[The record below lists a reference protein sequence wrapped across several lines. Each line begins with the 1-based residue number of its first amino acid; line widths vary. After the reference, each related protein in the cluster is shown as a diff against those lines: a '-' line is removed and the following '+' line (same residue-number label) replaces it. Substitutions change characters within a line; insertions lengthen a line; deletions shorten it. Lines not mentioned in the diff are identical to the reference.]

1 MAATARVAPP
11 TSMGPPSSVLSRVIS
26 VTASPLTRRAF
37 QSTALVVEE
46 NTTFG
51 MSRQRRAHSNCAGV
65 APGRWS
71 AGGQWEVIVS
81 HSLRPYRARPGAP
94 IRSEHHWNNLSPRT
108 VEAGDADRA
117 WALTGQTTVQPAI
130 SSPPRPF
137 LSRDDYRQQVQNSR
151 QATRPR
157 IRILSSSQSG
167 ATATV
172 ELEVSHSSGDPLT
185 GATRDQVTLSLTR
198 QTSSWRITSDPFPGQ
213 VE

>member
-1 MAATARVAPP
+1 MHVRPLETVDL
-11 TSMGPPSSVLSRVIS
+11 SSRLVLGGVGI
-26 VTASPLTRRAF
+26 L
-37 QSTALVVEE
+37 
-46 NTTFG
+46 
-51 MSRQRRAHSNCAGV
+51 MIAGV
-65 APGRWS
+65 A
-71 AGGQWEVIVS
+71 ATILT
-81 HSLRPYRARPGAP
+81 SLSGPATD
-94 IRSEHHWNNLSPRT
+94 LSTPLGVVT
-108 VEAGDADRA
+108 SYVQAVEAGDADRA

-130 SSPPRPF
+130 SNPPRPF

-185 GATRDQVTLSLTR
+185 GTTMEQVTLSLTR
-198 QTSSWRITSDPFPGQ
+198 QTGSWRITSDPFPGQ